1 MQGVHMSRIISRL
14 ETPRL
19 IIELNSDD
27 DPRASFISCLGPRQ
41 IRQTS
46 AQEECSFFSAVQTL
60 LFYSSPNPPS
70 NYKVVLK
77 ESLTKIGMIGF
88 FKWFPVERTG
98 AIGFSLDKNYRNQ
111 GLMTEAVIAFIES
124 WFSQGDFQWI
134 EGRCQPEN
142 IASKKVL
149 LNAGMTYRSTQE
161 EPLYKGSRIYT
172 LEVYGI
178 SKEEWLALNRP

>member
-1 MQGVHMSRIISRL
+1 MSRIISRL

-19 IIELNSDD
+19 IIELNSDE
-27 DPRASFISCLGPRQ
+27 DPRASLISCQGTPQ
-41 IRQTS
+41 KRQTP
-46 AQEECSFFSAVQTL
+46 AREEALSFFSAVQTL
-60 LFYSSPNPPS
+60 LFYSSPHPPS

-77 ESLTKIGMIGF
+77 KSLTKIGMIGF

-98 AIGFSLDKNYRNQ
+98 AIGFSLDKNFRNQ
-111 GLMTEAVIAFIES
+111 GLMTEAVIAFIEA
-124 WFSQGDFQWI
+124 WFGQGEFHWI
-134 EGRCQPEN
+134 EGQCQPEN

-149 LNAGMTYRSTQE
+149 INAGMTYRSTQE

-178 SKEEWLALNRP
+178 SKDEWLALDRP